1 MNKNA
6 CNCYISEFT
15 TNNCKK
21 NKILGGGHLSDHQLV
36 VDLLRECLHISSTCQ
51 GATSKKF

>member
-1 MNKNA
+1 MNKNI

-15 TNNCKK
+15 NNNCKK
-21 NKILGGGHLSDHQLV
+21 NKIGGDLSDHQL
-36 VDLLRECLHISSTCQ
+36 VDLLRECLHMSSTCL